1 VVRGKLLTRNCFV
14 RCVFGLMG
22 KSEPD
27 KIPVDCIEKVIGRA
41 DTDRLTLR
49 RGTIEWKLDENM
61 T

>member
-1 VVRGKLLTRNCFV
+1 
-14 RCVFGLMG
+14 MG
-22 KSEPD
+22 EGEPD
-27 KIPVDCIEKVIGRA
+27 KIPVDCIEKVGRRA